1 MSSLPKEHKAVL
13 PTEAAHLRLLRFV
26 SCAHDNYS
34 RHVDLAQMFIS
45 INSTLKIRQNGT
57 TKPELLASYL
67 GELTGIY
74 IDVDKYY
81 QAVLNMDY
89 LCSDLEEVE
98 NNVYSLFFFA
108 KQVGGISSGEVVLC
122 ILASEQ
128 EAQVRRS
135 GSPVLFNHGSLMVWF
150 IIPLVLPL
158 LSTLQAC
165 GYALTRPP
173 HKLLCPV
180 WSLRSSSDL

>member
-1 MSSLPKEHKAVL
+1 MSSLPKEHDTVL
-13 PTEAAHLRLLRFV
+13 PTEAADLRLLRFV

-34 RHVDLAQMFIS
+34 RHVDLAQLFIS

-67 GELTGIY
+67 GKLTGIY
-74 IDVDKYY
+74 VDVDKYY

-98 NNVYSLFFFA
+98 NNVYSLCFFA

-122 ILASEQ
+122 ILTREQ

-135 GSPVLFNHGSLMVWF
+135 ESPALFNDGSLTVWF
-150 IIPLVLPL
+150 LIPSVLPL

-165 GYALTRPP
+165 GYDQTP
-173 HKLLCPV
+173 HTLFCPA
-180 WSLRSSSDL
+180 WSLRSGSDL

>member
-1 MSSLPKEHKAVL
+1 MSSLPKEHKTVL
-13 PTEAAHLRLLRFV
+13 PTEAADLRLLRFV
-26 SCAHDNYS
+26 NCAHDNYS
-34 RHVDLAQMFIS
+34 RLVDLAQMFIS

-74 IDVDKYY
+74 VDVDKYY

-135 GSPVLFNHGSLMVWF
+135 GSPVLFSHRSLMVWF
-150 IIPLVLPL
+150 IIPSVLLL

-165 GYALTRPP
+165 GYALTRP
-173 HKLLCPV
+173 LTSCSVLYG
-180 WSLRSSSDL
+180 L